1 MLIVLVGLSWRF
13 RNLAKVEIVELWP
26 SGQVDNKTKQLSAN
40 KQTKIKKGERHHD
53 DEAS

>member
-26 SGQVDNKTKQLSAN
+26 NTFRLINKPKE
-40 KQTKIKKGERHHD
+40 KKGERHHD
-53 DEAS
+53 EEAS